1 MAVRMIGMGR
11 IADAVIRALGYEPS
25 AYTLSGR
32 DRTTLTDAVN
42 EALAE
47 LYGEHKWPML
57 RRIERRSYRP
67 AWSES
72 ERYVEGD
79 EVYTAATDGTDDIVY
94 WRAAADNTGSAPSDA
109 SAVWTRVTEGLA
121 KFIEFAQGWEE
132 FVMDECGID
141 LDFFAFEKDPK
152 VYPNQQPIKGC
163 SFWMDSV
170 VLPAEAPNRVYA
182 VFVPLRPQAEY
193 TEWVAGTAYGAGE
206 ACYRTL
212 TGQTYVAL
220 LGSTGKTP
228 EDYPDYWTPVGVP
241 DIFAKFLRLR
251 AEAAWR
257 QEDDGRARAANEADE
272 ELERLAGACIT
283 RANSPKGGWSAGR

>member
-1 MAVRMIGMGR
+1 MAVRMISTGK
-11 IADAVIRALGYEPS
+11 IADAVIRAMGYEPT

-57 RRIERRSYRP
+57 RRIERRTYRP
-67 AWSES
+67 AWSED
-72 ERYVEGD
+72 ENYVEGD
-79 EVYTAATDGTDDIVY
+79 EVYTADAETDDIVY
-94 WRAAADNTGSAPSDA
+94 WRAADDNTGAAPSDTGTA
-109 SAVWTRVTEGLA
+109 WTRITTGMA
-121 KFIEFAQGWEE
+121 KFIQFAQPWEA
-132 FVMDECGID
+132 FTMDECGID
-141 LDFFAFEKDPK
+141 LDFFAFENDPK

-163 SFWMDSV
+163 TFWMDSV
-170 VLPAEAPNRVYA
+170 VLPADAPNRVYA

-193 TEWVAGTAYGAGE
+193 TEWSAGTAYAAGE

-212 TGQTYVAL
+212 TGNTYAAL
-220 LGSTGKTP
+220 AGSTGRTP
-228 EDYPDYWTPVGVP
+228 EENAEYWTPVGVP

-257 QEDDGRARAANEADE
+257 QEDDGRARAANEADD

-283 RANSPKGGWSAGR
+283 RTNSPQGGWSAGR